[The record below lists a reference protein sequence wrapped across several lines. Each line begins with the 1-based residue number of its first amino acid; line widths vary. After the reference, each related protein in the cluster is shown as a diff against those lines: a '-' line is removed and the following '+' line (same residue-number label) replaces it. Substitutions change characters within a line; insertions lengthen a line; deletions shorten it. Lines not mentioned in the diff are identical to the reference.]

1 MSGVAGSNQDADI
14 DLARLFAAVWE
25 RKRRV
30 LGITVLAAGVAFAA
44 TTMMKPS
51 FRGEARILIE
61 SRSATF
67 IGGQA
72 QPAANDPI
80 LDALN
85 ITSQAEVLQSSDLI
99 KEVARELRLYEIAEF
114 DPDGQSLLP
123 NPLVL
128 LGLAQ
133 DPLSVAP
140 EERVIREFREKLKVY
155 PVENSRI
162 IAIEFSS
169 HDPKLAAAIPNK
181 MAEVY
186 LTFQSGAKLDTQSD
200 TARWLEPE
208 IASLTE
214 KVREAERKVADYRAE
229 AGLFQTAQSG
239 SFAAQQLNDISAELT
254 RVRGERAN
262 AQARA
267 ENVRAALEAGRDS
280 DTMADVVGSQVIQ
293 RLKETE
299 ANLQAQIS
307 DQSTVLLD
315 NHPRLKGLK
324 AQLQGIR
331 RQIDSE
337 TQNILASLDNEAEV
351 SRLREEQLI
360 QQLNALKSNSARV
373 GEEEVGLRALER
385 EAAAQRQ
392 LLETYLARY
401 REAASRQG
409 PGAAPADARIVS
421 TAIEPM
427 QPYFPKVVPIVI
439 VVALASLILSAI
451 AIMLAELF
459 SGRALKLPAERQ
471 MEDAEAE
478 QTVHQVHRMQAEA
491 VAEFE
496 RIEAA
501 AREQAP
507 EPTADLPQDE
517 PAAAV
522 PADGDEAFGI
532 DNVAGYLSRYDV
544 SVALAV
550 SPEGDQ
556 GSTATVI
563 LARAVADHGRTV
575 VLLDMTGS
583 ALPSLLMGAAT
594 LPGVTDLLC
603 GEAAFGEA
611 IHPDR
616 LSEAHIIPQG
626 KSAAAIAMKAID
638 RLPMI
643 IDALADAYDHVLVEC
658 GPADLEGVSRLS
670 RGRDTEIIFSV
681 GDPEGE
687 VFLDRLKAFADA
699 GYGNLLV
706 MQSGNAAPDRGSRAA

>member
-44 TTMMKPS
+44 TTMMTPS

-61 SRSATF
+61 SRSPTF

-72 QPAANDPI
+72 QAAANDPV

-99 KEVARELRLYEIAEF
+99 KEVARDLRLYEIAEF
-114 DPDGQSLLP
+114 DPDGQPLLP

-128 LGLAQ
+128 LGFAQ

-140 EERVIREFREKLKVY
+140 EERVVREFREKLKVY
-155 PVENSRI
+155 AVENSRI

-169 HDPKLAAAIPNK
+169 HDPRLAAAIPNK

-200 TARWLEPE
+200 TAKWLEPE

-239 SFAAQQLNDISAELT
+239 SFAAQQLNDISTELT

-267 ENVRAALEAGRDS
+267 ENVRAVLKAGRDS
-280 DTMADVVGSQVIQ
+280 DTLTDIVGSQVIQ

-315 NHPRLKGLK
+315 NHPRLKGLR

-337 TQNILASLDNEAEV
+337 TQKILASLDNEAEV
-351 SRLREEQLI
+351 ARLREEQLI
-360 QQLNALKSNSARV
+360 RQLNALKANSAKV

-385 EAAAQRQ
+385 EATAQRQ

-421 TAIEPM
+421 TAIEPSK
-427 QPYFPKVVPIVI
+427 PYFPKMVPIVV
-439 VVALASLILSAI
+439 VVALASLILGTV

-459 SGRALKLPAERQ
+459 SGRALRLPAGPRVE
-471 MEDAEAE
+471 EAE
-478 QTVHQVHRMQAEA
+478 STQTGHQVHRMQADA

-501 AREQAP
+501 ARKQVPEQA
-507 EPTADLPQDE
+507 ADLPQDE

-522 PADGDEAFGI
+522 SEAGDEAFGI
-532 DNVAGYLSRYDV
+532 DNVANYLSRYDV
-544 SVALAV
+544 PVALAV

-556 GSTATVI
+556 GSTATVM
-563 LARAVADHGRTV
+563 LAREVADHGRTV
-575 VLLDMTGS
+575 VLIDMTGS
-583 ALPSLLMGAAT
+583 ALPSRLVGAVD

-603 GEAAFGEA
+603 GQAAFGEA

-616 LSEAHIIPQG
+616 LSDAHIIPQG
-626 KSAAAIAMKAID
+626 KADAVAAMRGID
-638 RLPMI
+638 RLAMI

-658 GPADLEGVSRLS
+658 GPADPEGVSRLS
-670 RGRDTEIIFSV
+670 RGRDGEIIFSV
-681 GDPEGE
+681 GDPEDE
-687 VFLDRLKAFADA
+687 VFLDRLKAFAEA
-699 GYGNLLV
+699 GYTNLLV
-706 MQSGNAAPDRGSRAA
+706 MQSGGTVPGRRPQAA